1 LVYDNIGV
9 RDRKYTLDEVFP
21 DSVTNKEVY
30 AGTLQPLIE
39 CVRTGFNVACFAYG
53 MTGAGKT
60 HTMFGSDSEPGI
72 ANLAIDDLFVAS
84 SDGISVS
91 FLEIYNEQVKDL
103 LRSS

>member
-1 LVYDNIGV
+1 
-9 RDRKYTLDEVFP
+9 
-21 DSVTNKEVY
+21 
-30 AGTLQPLIE
+30 
-39 CVRTGFNVACFAYG
+39 
-53 MTGAGKT
+53 
-60 HTMFGSDSEPGI
+60 MFGSDSEPGI